1 VGLARA
7 DFLAF
12 LNDSVMGSTFTRYK
26 SPAYVNLDFEPTFTP
41 SLLLKDFHLG
51 FEAAREHAVPMP
63 LAAATEQIVQSL
75 VALAGDEVDFA
86 ALLQLSANAS
96 GLVLEPE
103 DIEVD
108 DGLQPV
114 DSSNGTEPGRAA
126 ATAADAS

>member
-1 VGLARA
+1 VRLGVAYQGQRSA
-7 DFLAF
+7 D
-12 LNDSVMGSTFTRYK
+12 
-26 SPAYVNLDFEPTFTP
+26 
-41 SLLLKDFHLG
+41 
-51 FEAAREHAVPMP
+51 AV
-63 LAAATEQIVQSL
+63 